1 MRVKH
6 VFMEAATDG
15 TGGGAGASGAAG
27 SQGAAH
33 GGSGQGAGV
42 QGADEPSLLAAAA
55 AAAAANGT
63 STGAPATD
71 GAVGAAGD
79 PLAFIPE
86 KYRVNGA
93 DGKLDL
99 TASAQK
105 VAAAHAELEKK
116 LGATGAAPATADE
129 YKADAVLAKLK
140 ETTGQDVKL
149 DDAQAKGFRDLAH
162 GLKLSQAQY
171 EGVLGAYF
179 ANVQSMV
186 DASFDNAMA
195 KGAEAL
201 SKAWG
206 AKDSEPFKANMTSA
220 VKAFMAYAP
229 AEMKTQQVM
238 DQIGNNP
245 VVLQLLA
252 AVGKEIKE
260 DTRPNGGSMGAEDIS
275 ALQNSEA
282 YWSATHPDHQRVVN
296 KVNAYYAAG
305 GKNPAKAA

>member
-1 MRVKH
+1 MRVKGLWH
-6 VFMEAATDG
+6 VFMD
-15 TGGGAGASGAAG
+15 AAG
-27 SQGAAH
+27 D
-33 GGSGQGAGV
+33 GGSVGGAGV
-42 QGADEPSLLAAAA
+42 QSDANGATAAAAAGVATAAATAGGQEPSLLAQAATA
-55 AAAAANGT
+55 
-63 STGAPATD
+63 SGAPATQ
-71 GAVGAAGD
+71 GAAASTD

-86 KYRVNGA
+86 KYRVNGT